1 MAGGWNQSSTHNK
14 PLSFLEIQQEQEK
27 QVFRVKEAGVIVG
40 SVTNRTQQKT
50 NVSIDNIKIKYEI
63 II

>member
-50 NVSIDNIKIKYEI
+50 HVSIDNI
-63 II
+63 